1 MQNVKHSKRDR
12 LVQAALAVTYQQGF
26 QATTLAD
33 IAQHAEVPLGNVYYY
48 FRTKEDLGQSLI
60 ESLLGRYQTLLQEWN
75 MDPSPKMR
83 IQALI
88 DHVAQERF
96 SLQDH
101 GCPIGSLCTELN
113 KKRGPLSDSAAQL
126 FQLLLTWLENQF
138 KAMGKPNEGHLAL
151 QTLSSLQGASL
162 LAHSLHNPQLIE
174 IQTEA
179 LSQWLETL

>member
-1 MQNVKHSKRDR
+1 
-12 LVQAALAVTYQQGF
+12 
-26 QATTLAD
+26 
-33 IAQHAEVPLGNVYYY
+33 
-48 FRTKEDLGQSLI
+48 
-60 ESLLGRYQTLLQEWN
+60 
-75 MDPSPKMR
+75 MR
-83 IQALI
+83 VQALI

>member
-1 MQNVKHSKRDR
+1 MQNVNNSKRDR
-12 LVQAALAVTYQQGF
+12 LVQAALTVTYQQGF

-33 IAQHAEVPLGNVYYY
+33 IAQFAEVPLGNVYYY

-60 ESLLGRYQTLLQEWN
+60 ESLLKRYRGLLQEWN
-75 MDPSPKMR
+75 MDPLPKKR

-96 SLQDH
+96 SLQEH

-126 FQLLLTWLENQF
+126 FQLLLAWLEDQF
-138 KAMGKPNEGHLAL
+138 NAMGKTNQGRLAL
-151 QTLSSLQGASL
+151 HTLSSLQGASL

-174 IQTEA
+174 HQTQA
-179 LSQWLETL
+179 LSEWLETL